1 MVPLRVDYRVDVP
14 EVVVLEEELR
24 GERFLPNWFR
34 FLVLLL
40 LRLLAAEELT

>member
-24 GERFLPNWFR
+24 GERIFPNRFR
-34 FLVLLL
+34 LLVLPV
-40 LRLLAAEELT
+40 LRLAA